1 MTGCQFASYAAQ
13 IGKYSWVNHDT
24 AHAAAAEAVDRN
36 TSVRSVMSLPAYRST
51 TDTAQV
57 LGRKAEG
64 DSIDT
69 ILEMPAA
76 KDEEARREEEMNALY
91 QIYLS
96 RRHQL
101 AEREERRNA
110 HLRTRLSNTSST
122 KSIWEIRR
130 KVEHRTAEKMD
141 IVLARSVQN
150 HYALGLV
157 GVESDLER
165 LDLADSTW
173 PPPDSN
179 LKGSS
184 RAVQGDNPQVLPEQR
199 LSTIER
205 PEDAIQLEIKAPP
218 NDQSV
223 LSQTY
228 DSLTNEPMGGITSN
242 VTSGQETDE
251 SWYSD
256 SETSSESL
264 ASEDRLGRPVDHSAR
279 VLRILHQNKARVV
292 RQIVQHFRKLIGS
305 RKSQT
310 QGLHDEGGGV
320 KGEGS
325 SSQHGSNSGQS
336 GGDGSKRTFSNLN
349 GEGNQEEENSRG
361 GGNDKRRPAKRPRMS
376 GQGQETVA
384 EGLKLACPYFKR
396 NPMGPRVGQSCGGPG
411 WHTIHR
417 LKYVP
422 RPIEINAWV
431 VY

>member
-1 MTGCQFASYAAQ
+1 MTGCQFASYAAERCQ
-13 IGKYSWVNHDT
+13 YYWVNCDI
-24 AHAAAAEAVDRN
+24 AEAEAVDRN
-36 TSVRSVMSLPAYRST
+36 TSVRSVMALPAYRST
-51 TDTAQV
+51 TETAQV

-64 DSIDT
+64 DSIAT

-76 KDEEARREEEMNALY
+76 KDEEATREDEMDALY
-91 QIYLS
+91 QIRLS

-101 AEREERRNA
+101 TEREERRNA
-110 HLRTRLSNTSST
+110 RREGRAMLPDKLPT
-122 KSIWEIRR
+122 KSVWESPREA
-130 KVEHRTAEKMD
+130 EHRTAEQMD
-141 IVLARSVQN
+141 LVLVGSVQN
-150 HYALGLV
+150 NYALGLV

-179 LKGSS
+179 LKGTS

-199 LSTIER
+199 LSTRER
-205 PEDAIQLEIKAPP
+205 QEDVIQLDIKTPP
-218 NDQSV
+218 DCRSV

-228 DSLTNEPMGGITSN
+228 DSLTNELMGGIPSN
-242 VTSGQETDE
+242 VTSGHETDE

-256 SETSSESL
+256 SETGSESL

-310 QGLHDEGGGV
+310 QGLRDEGGGV

-336 GGDGSKRTFSNLN
+336 GGDGSKRAFSNLN

-396 NPMGPRVGQSCGGPG
+396 NPMGPMVGQSCGGPG